1 MTIHKDGISLILCVW
16 LVFGTLIYLI
26 LKYIGLAVI
35 AWPLCAVLIFFMGFV
50 PFFFRVPR
58 RKVVEGDKV
67 ITSVAD
73 GEVVIVEKVY
83 EKEYLK
89 SECIQVSVYM
99 NFFNVHVNFWPVSG
113 TVTYFKYHP
122 GKYMLAFL
130 PKASELNEHTSMA
143 VKNEYG
149 EVFFKQLAGTFAR
162 RIVCYAKPG
171 NGTVKGEQC
180 GIIKFGS
187 RIDMYLPLDADI
199 KVKVGDEVLR
209 DSHSGI

>member
-89 SECIQVSVYM
+89 TYCIHVSGYM
-99 NFFNVHVNFWPVSG
+99 NLFNLHLNLCPVVG
-113 TVTYFKYHP
+113 TCT
-122 GKYMLAFL
+122 
-130 PKASELNEHTSMA
+130 
-143 VKNEYG
+143 
-149 EVFFKQLAGTFAR
+149 
-162 RIVCYAKPG
+162 
-171 NGTVKGEQC
+171 
-180 GIIKFGS
+180 
-187 RIDMYLPLDADI
+187 
-199 KVKVGDEVLR
+199 
-209 DSHSGI
+209 

>member
-143 VKNEYG
+143 VRNEYG

-180 GIIKFGS
+180 GIIKFG
-187 RIDMYLPLDADI
+187 
-199 KVKVGDEVLR
+199 
-209 DSHSGI
+209 